1 LNSEIITMKPS
12 ETGNKAYNRKKWSI
26 LFIGENGKVVT
37 IKHFKGIVTGLVMSL
52 AILIVGVAVLYYQYQ
67 NRTGRLEILRN
78 DMAGVVTENRIL
90 RDEKEQML
98 ARLVILESKL
108 KAREKQGPPEGIGEV
123 PGKGETLKDAGD
135 KSSSQGVKQDKEPK
149 EVQKQTVTPAA
160 ADSQTHVPP
169 VNIANK
175 NLVVC
180 QDPTSEDMRVE
191 YKVFNTGAKD
201 VPVAGRSVI
210 VLKADNM
217 NTEDWIV
224 LPNVPLADLKPSGER
239 GKRFRI
245 YNFRT
250 LKYKVPS
257 SAVKG
262 RLVTATIFTFTEDGK
277 LVMERDYPIEA
288 SAEMCP

>member
-1 LNSEIITMKPS
+1 MNSS
-12 ETGNKAYNRKKWSI
+12 QTGNKAYNRKKWSI
-26 LFIGENGKVVT
+26 LFIGEDGKVVT
-37 IKHFKGIVTGLVMSL
+37 IKHFKGMVTGLAML
-52 AILIVGVAVLYYQYQ
+52 LGILIVVVVVLYYQYQ
-67 NRTGRLEILRN
+67 NRTGRIEALRN
-78 DMAGVVTENRIL
+78 DMAGVVTENRTL

-108 KAREKQGPPEGIGEV
+108 KARKQQGPPEGIGEA
-123 PGKGETLKDAGD
+123 PGKGETLKDAGKDAGD
-135 KSSSQGVKQDKEPK
+135 KSASPDVKQEKEPK
-149 EVQKQTVTPAA
+149 EVQEQAVTPVAA
-160 ADSQTHVPP
+160 ESQDVVPP

-210 VLKADNM
+210 VLKGDNM
-217 NTEDWIV
+217 NTEDWVV

-262 RLVTATIFTFTEDGK
+262 RLATATIFTFTEDGK
-277 LVMERDYPIEA
+277 LVTERDYPIET